1 MGYKEVKTVNPGK
14 VYETLEARRKKTGYL
29 G

>member
-1 MGYKEVKTVNPGK
+1 MGYKEVETVNPGK
-14 VYETLEARRKKTGYL
+14 VYEKLEARRKKKDYL